1 MPTYIINAMEP
12 KKKILI
18 IGIIY
23 IAIVLTYLLF
33 LDKLLAF
40 DIWLSAAIAAYS
52 TASLDSIFI
61 SITFMGSIIFW
72 LLIVLMLWM
81 RKDKKSATILFVAL
95 AIGEAVTGIMKFSFM
110 RARPGMGTVGA
121 IGPSFPSGHTTRVS
135 IGALMVKYYRILF
148 IIIAVLVSFSRIY
161 LGVHF
166 FSDILFG
173 VLNSVMIVYCIQL
186 IPEKKMNDI
195 LKKIPNMR

>member
-12 KKKILI
+12 KKKILV
-18 IGIIY
+18 IGMVY
-23 IAIVLTYLLF
+23 IAIVLVYLLF
-33 LDKLLAF
+33 LDQLLAF
-40 DIWLSAAIAAYS
+40 DIWLSAAISAYS

-61 SITFMGSIIFW
+61 TITFMGSIIFW
-72 LLIVLMLWM
+72 LLIVSMLWM
-81 RKDKKSATILFVAL
+81 RKDKKSAAILFTAL
-95 AIGEAVTGIMKFSFM
+95 AIGEALTGIMKFSFM
-110 RARPGMGTVGA
+110 RTRPDMGIVKA

-135 IGALMVKYYRILF
+135 IGALMIKYYRVLF
-148 IIIAVLVSFSRIY
+148 ILIAVLVSFSRIY

-186 IPEKKMNDI
+186 IPEKKIDRI
-195 LKKIPNMR
+195 LKKIS

>member
-72 LLIVLMLWM
+72 LLIVSMLWM